1 MANQTEQLVEKI
13 VSDLLKEKKDIEL
26 VDVEYVKEQ
35 HWYLRV
41 FIDKEGGI
49 EIDDCQQLS
58 EQLEEK
64 LDVTNPIKES
74 YILEV
79 SSPGLDRILK
89 KDRDFEREMGKA
101 IDVTTY
107 VPIDGKKLFVGQL
120 TGFDKES
127 VTLDGD
133 NRIAFDKIAVI
144 RLHIE
149 F

>member
-89 KDRDFEREMGKA
+89 KDRDFERGNGK
-101 IDVTTY
+101 
-107 VPIDGKKLFVGQL
+107 
-120 TGFDKES
+120 S
-127 VTLDGD
+127 
-133 NRIAFDKIAVI
+133 NRRNYICAN
-144 RLHIE
+144 
-149 F
+149 